1 MINFTRV
8 SMSSVYAVIAVP
20 ALLLG
25 AAGAAHG
32 DALPFPKRGYVSVGG
47 PAAPG
52 QVVDITVKERPGN
65 PRPTAV
71 DVSSPALTDDTAL
84 GDTGRAWV
92 GAGRVKDDVKPGTY
106 EVKVTLRHKDADCV
120 GEGEQD
126 YTCDYPPIALQ
137 GKLKVTAPQEGS
149 EAGDDGP
156 GFGAGVGLGIGAS
169 VAAAAIGAGAVWARR
184 KRRAG
189 DGAS

>member
-8 SMSSVYAVIAVP
+8 STSSAYAAIAVP
-20 ALLLG
+20 VLLLG

-32 DALPFPKRGYVSVGG
+32 DALPFPGRGYVSVGG

-52 QVVDITVKERPGN
+52 QIVDITVKERPGN

-71 DVSSPALTDDTAL
+71 DVSSPALTDDTVL

-92 GAGRVKDDVKPGTY
+92 GAGRIKGDVTPGTY
-106 EVKVTLRHKDADCV
+106 DVKVTLRHKDADCV

-126 YTCDYPPIALQ
+126 YTCDYPPIALH
-137 GKLKVTAPQEGS
+137 GKLKVAAPQESSG
-149 EAGDDGP
+149 AGEKGP

-169 VAAAAIGAGAVWARR
+169 VVAAALGGGAVWARR